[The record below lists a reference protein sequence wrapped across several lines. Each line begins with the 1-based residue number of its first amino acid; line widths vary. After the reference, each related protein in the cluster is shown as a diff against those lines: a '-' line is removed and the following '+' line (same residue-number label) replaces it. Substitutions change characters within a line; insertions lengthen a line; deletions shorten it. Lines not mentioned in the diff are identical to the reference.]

1 MPGPRAVEDPHRDAE
16 ALALLAEQ
24 VLGRDAAVVE
34 EDLAGRRALDPHLRL
49 DPADLEA
56 RRVGLDHERG
66 DAGVAG
72 LGIGLGE
79 DDVEVRDAGVGDEAL
94 AAVEHVLVAL
104 APRLGAH
111 RGRVGA
117 RARLGQ
123 RVGGQPLAARQARQ
137 PALLLLV
144 AAGELDPER
153 ARAPARRGSGR
164 SSRRPS
170 TAPRSR
176 RAPSARR
183 CRCRRTPPRT
193 AARAG
198 RARASARPCPRGTRP
213 SCRSRP
219 RAGRRARARGR
230 ARGRGS
236 RAARG
241 SAGRSARRESS
252 RRRARPDIFPGRIT
266 SN

>member
-1 MPGPRAVEDPHRDAE
+1 MRQSLKKISP
-16 ALALLAEQ
+16 
-24 VLGRDAAVVE
+24 VVE
-34 EDLAGRRALDPHLRL
+34 PLIPIFGSIRPTSKPGASASTTKAEMPEWPR
-49 DPADLEA
+49 
-56 RRVGLDHERG
+56 
-66 DAGVAG
+66 

-117 RARLGQ
+117 RARLGE
-123 RVGGQPLAARQARQ
+123 RVGGQPLAARQAREV
-137 PALLLLV
+137 ARLLLV
-144 AAGELDPER
+144 GAGELDPER

-176 RAPSARR
+176 RAPSARP
-183 CRCRRTPPRT
+183 CRCRRSAPRT

-219 RAGRRARARGR
+219 RAARRARARASR
-230 ARGRGS
+230 TRSRISRCSSAERVARH
-236 RAARG
+236 
-241 SAGRSARRESS
+241 
-252 RRRARPDIFPGRIT
+252 RPEA
-266 SN
+266 